1 MIFIIYI
8 LIFILIYVLYLGLK
22 AAGFGIKAKKDKK
35 KFNSKK
41 KEISLASE
49 LKKLEELYRNKSI
62 TKKELQIAKNKI
74 LKN

>member
-1 MIFIIYI
+1 M
-8 LIFILIYVLYLGLK
+8 YLGLK
-22 AAGFGIKAKKDKK
+22 AASFGIKAKKDKK
-35 KFNSKK
+35 KNKSKK
-41 KEISLASE
+41 KKNSLVSE

>member
-8 LIFILIYVLYLGLK
+8 LIFFILIYVLYLGLK
-22 AAGFGIKAKKDKK
+22 AASFGIKAKKDKK
-35 KFNSKK
+35 KFYSKK
-41 KEISLASE
+41 SLASE